1 MAIGKAKPAKK
12 TTAKTAKAPAKK
24 PVKKASTKAVSAKK
38 PKKPTMKTKA
48 TLVSPEDFIARVEHE
63 TRRKDAE
70 TLLDLFSRATG
81 WKAQMWGPSIVGFGR
96 YDYVYDSGN
105 SGAICVVGFS
115 PRQANLVIY
124 AHPDLSGKSA
134 ELLARLGKH
143 KGGLDSCLYINK
155 LSDVDLNVLEEI
167 VKLGVVTLKNTAAKK
182 DWPVSAS

>member
-1 MAIGKAKPAKK
+1 MATSKAKPAKK
-12 TTAKTAKAPAKK
+12 TTSKRAKAPAKS
-24 PVKKASTKAVSAKK
+24 ASAKK
-38 PKKPTMKTKA
+38 PAPKKPTMKTKA
-48 TLVSPEDFIARVEHE
+48 TLVSPEDFIARVENE

-81 WKAQMWGPSIVGFGR
+81 WKAQMWGPTIVGFGR

-115 PRQANLVIY
+115 PRKANLVIY

-155 LSDVDLNVLEEI
+155 LSDVDPDVLEEI
-167 VKLGVVTLKNTAAKK
+167 VKLGVVTLKKTAAEK
-182 DWPVSAS
+182 DWPVSAA